1 MVTADSVK
9 EKLQGLIDMANAT
22 TGGASIDLTA
32 AVDALVAGYGQ
43 GGTTVPQILSVTKY
57 THSEAW
63 TSDALGNARNFVNT
77 YCNAEDTSDRTLYV
91 CYVDNN
97 ESGGYYADYAMLQRF
112 SNNAYIALTVRG
124 GWTNATNAAYD
135 SRSFYVSA
143 GAIVTVI
150 RFSFG

>member
-9 EKLQGLIDMANAT
+9 AKLQGLIDMANAT
-22 TGGASIDLTA
+22 TGGASIDLTS
-32 AVDALVAGYGQ
+32 AVDTLVAGYGQ
-43 GGTTVPQILSVTKY
+43 VGITVPQILSVTKY

-63 TSDALGNARNFVNT
+63 TSDVLGNVQNFFNT

-97 ESGGYYADYAMLQRF
+97 ASGGYYADYAVLQRY
-112 SNNAYIALTVRG
+112 SNTSYIALTVRG
-124 GWTNATNAAYD
+124 GWTND
-135 SRSFYVSA
+135 SVISGDNRSFYVSA